1 MPITPAELDIMK
13 VLWRRPSSGAG
24 LSATDI
30 AEALAGERDW
40 TIKTVRT
47 LLSRLVEK
55 GALAVSGEG
64 RSFRYAPQITE
75 ADFSAREA
83 SQFVDRLFDGRAA
96 PLVAQLAE
104 ARGLTP
110 DDIAELEA
118 LLGRLK
124 S

>member
-1 MPITPAELDIMK
+1 MTMPITPAEFEIMK
-13 VLWRRPSSGAG
+13 VLWRRPG

-30 AEALAGERDW
+30 LEALAGERDW

-55 GALAVSGEG
+55 GALGAAEDG
-64 RSFRYAPQITE
+64 RSFRYHPKVTE
-75 ADFSAREA
+75 GDFAARETG
-83 SQFVDRLFDGRAA
+83 QFVDRLFDGRAA

-104 ARGLTP
+104 SRGLSP
-110 DDIAELEA
+110 EDIAELEA